1 MLQKKLKCLAV
12 LLLVALTAGCAAK
25 NSECKI
31 GLFNSLLERHMPY
44 VKKKVNSA
52 KPIIIQK
59 VNSKISEI
67 PPFDETIHIDTSN
80 TGVPSNLKASVE
92 FSSAQTSISKLS
104 DDTLTLYDPN
114 LDSSCR
120 RLDLPFIMSIR
131 SATKIPI
138 FIDGIPNLDH
148 YKKHFSVISSSE
160 KLKTA
165 TLF

>member
-1 MLQKKLKCLAV
+1 MPGSFTISGTHCRMRGKKFGMQNRIIQLPARKAH
-12 LLLVALTAGCAAK
+12 ALRK
-25 NSECKI
+25 E
-31 GLFNSLLERHMPY
+31 
-44 VKKKVNSA
+44 KVNSA

-148 YKKHFSVISSSE
+148 YKSISVSFQVQ
-160 KLKTA
+160 KN
-165 TLF
+165 